1 MAVGTKNEK
10 GGASEGV
17 DRRAMAVL
25 SLGHLCS
32 DATQVAVPALL
43 PFLVREQGIS
53 YAAAGTLVLA
63 STVASSVVQPLFG
76 HFSDRR
82 SFAALMPLG
91 LALGALGIALVGLA
105 PSFPLVLFAV
115 VLSGLGVAAFHPEST
130 RFAGLVSGER
140 RATGMSVFSVG
151 GNVGFALG
159 PLLLT
164 PLVLL
169 FGLPGT
175 LLFAVLPLAMAGAVA
190 FELPRLR
197 GFRSGPTADGAGRP
211 VAPDL
216 WGAFALLAGVIS
228 LRSVVQ
234 FGLIAFVPLYYSG
247 VFASSEAVAN
257 AALSVALL
265 SGAAGTLVGGRLA
278 DRHGRRAVLLGSL
291 LVLPPLFAC
300 FLASG
305 EIASMALLVPIG
317 AATVASY
324 SVTVVMGQEY
334 LPGRMGVASG
344 FTVGLAIGMGGVG
357 APLLGALADVY
368 GLPAVMAVLAVLP
381 IPAALL
387 ALRLPKQRSATP
399 RRNPQARRFPVE

>member
-1 MAVGTKNEK
+1 MNVGTNK
-10 GGASEGV
+10 GERGASESV
-17 DRRAMAVL
+17 DRHAMTVL
-25 SLGHLCS
+25 ALGHLCS

-76 HFSDRR
+76 YFSDRR

-91 LALGALGIALVGLA
+91 LALGAVGIALVGMA
-105 PSFPLVLFAV
+105 PGYPSMLLAV
-115 VLSGLGVAAFHPEST
+115 VLSGLGVAAFHPEAT
-130 RFAGLVSGER
+130 RFAGLVSGRR

-151 GNVGFALG
+151 GNAGFALG

-164 PLVLL
+164 PLILF
-169 FGLPGT
+169 FGLSGT
-175 LLFAVLPLAMAGAVA
+175 LLFAALPVVMACVLA

-197 GFRSGPTADGAGRP
+197 GFRSGPKADGSGPTGAS
-211 VAPDL
+211 DL
-216 WGAFALLAGVIS
+216 WGAFAVLSGVVS

-247 VFASSEAVAN
+247 VFASSEVTAN
-257 AALSVALL
+257 AALSLTLL
-265 SGAAGTLVGGRLA
+265 AGAAGTLAGGRLA
-278 DRHGRRAVLLGSL
+278 DRYGRRAVLLGSL
-291 LVLPPLFAC
+291 LVLPLLIAC
-300 FLASG
+300 FLLSG
-305 EIASMALLVPIG
+305 EIAGMAFLVPIG

-334 LPGRMGVASG
+334 LPGHVGVASG

-357 APLLGALADVY
+357 SPILGALADGS
-368 GLPAVMAVLAVLP
+368 GLRAVIVVLALLP

-387 ALRLPKQRSATP
+387 TLLLPKKLSATP
-399 RRNPQARRFPVE
+399 RNDQ

>member
-1 MAVGTKNEK
+1 MNVGTNK
-10 GGASEGV
+10 GERGASESV
-17 DRRAMAVL
+17 DRRAMTVL
-25 SLGHLCS
+25 ALGHLCS

-76 HFSDRR
+76 YFSDRR
-82 SFAALMPLG
+82 SFAALMPFG
-91 LALGALGIALVGLA
+91 LALGAVGIALVGMA
-105 PSFPLVLFAV
+105 PGYPSMLLAV
-115 VLSGLGVAAFHPEST
+115 VLSGLGVAAFHPEAT
-130 RFAGLVSGER
+130 RFAGLVSGRR

-151 GNVGFALG
+151 GNAGFALG

-164 PLVLL
+164 PLILF
-169 FGLPGT
+169 FGLSGT
-175 LLFAVLPLAMAGAVA
+175 LLFAALPVVMACVLA

-197 GFRSGPTADGAGRP
+197 RFRSGPKADGSGP
-211 VAPDL
+211 TGAPDL
-216 WGAFALLAGVIS
+216 WGAFAVLSGVIS

-247 VFASSEAVAN
+247 VFASSEVTAN
-257 AALSVALL
+257 AALSLTLL
-265 SGAAGTLVGGRLA
+265 AGAGGTLAGGRLA
-278 DRHGRRAVLLGSL
+278 DRYGRRAVLLGSL
-291 LVLPPLFAC
+291 LVLPPLIAC
-300 FLASG
+300 FLLSG
-305 EIASMALLVPIG
+305 EIAGMAFLVPIG

-334 LPGRMGVASG
+334 LPGHVGVASG

-357 APLLGALADVY
+357 SPILGALADGS
-368 GLPAVMAVLAVLP
+368 GLQAVIVVLALLP

-387 ALRLPKQRSATP
+387 TLLLPKKLSATP
-399 RRNPQARRFPVE
+399 RNDQ

>member
-1 MAVGTKNEK
+1 MNVGTNK
-10 GGASEGV
+10 GERGASESV
-17 DRRAMAVL
+17 DRRAMTVL
-25 SLGHLCS
+25 ALGHLCS

-76 HFSDRR
+76 YFSDRR

-91 LALGALGIALVGLA
+91 LALGAVGIALVGMA
-105 PSFPLVLFAV
+105 PGYPSMLLAV
-115 VLSGLGVAAFHPEST
+115 VLSGLGVAAFHPEAT
-130 RFAGLVSGER
+130 RFAGLVSGRR

-151 GNVGFALG
+151 GNAGFALG

-164 PLVLL
+164 PLILF
-169 FGLPGT
+169 FGLSGT
-175 LLFAVLPLAMAGAVA
+175 LLFAALPVVMACVLA

-197 GFRSGPTADGAGRP
+197 RFRSGPKADGSGPTGAS
-211 VAPDL
+211 DL
-216 WGAFALLAGVIS
+216 WGAFAVLSGVIS

-247 VFASSEAVAN
+247 VFASSEVTAN
-257 AALSVALL
+257 AALSLTLL
-265 SGAAGTLVGGRLA
+265 AGAAGTLAGGRLA
-278 DRHGRRAVLLGSL
+278 DRYGRRAVLLGSL
-291 LVLPPLFAC
+291 LVLPLLIAC
-300 FLASG
+300 FLLSG
-305 EIASMALLVPIG
+305 EIAGMAFLVPIG

-334 LPGRMGVASG
+334 LPGHVGVASG

-357 APLLGALADVY
+357 SPILGALADGS
-368 GLPAVMAVLAVLP
+368 GLRAVIVVLALLP

-387 ALRLPKQRSATP
+387 TLLLPKKLSATP
-399 RRNPQARRFPVE
+399 RNDQ